1 MTARIDYT
9 IVVPTVGR
17 PNLVALLEVVG
28 GTGEAAASE
37 IIVVDDRPAPRQPL
51 ALPTVETPVRVLLSG
66 GRGPAAA
73 RNVGWRSASSP
84 WIAFLDDDVA
94 PATDWHRRLVTDL
107 NALGP
112 ADAGSQATLVVP
124 LPVGR
129 RPTDV
134 ERGTAALASAR
145 WITADMAYRRT
156 ILAQVD
162 GFDERFPR
170 AYREDA
176 DLALRISEC
185 GYRIVRGNRV
195 TNHPPASGTFFTSVR
210 AQRGNRGQRSDA
222 P

>member
-17 PNLVALLEVVG
+17 PSLVATSG
-28 GTGEAAASE
+28 SRAAVPEKRQPAE
-37 IIVVDDRPAPRQPL
+37 IIVVDDRPAPRRPL

-94 PATDWHRRLVTDL
+94 PAADWHRRLVTDL

-134 ERGTAALASAR
+134 ERGTAALAIGPVDHRRHGVSTRHPGAGR
-145 WITADMAYRRT
+145 RLRRT
-156 ILAQVD
+156 LPARLSR
-162 GFDERFPR
+162 GRR
-170 AYREDA
+170 
-176 DLALRISEC
+176 LALRISEC
-185 GYRIVRGNRV
+185 GYRIVRGERV
-195 TNHPPASGTFFTSVR
+195 TNHPPASGTFSPVS
-210 AQRGNRGQRSDA
+210 GRSA
-222 P
+222 AIATTR